1 MQSTESVIV
10 LDENTNMVISKVFV
24 CAVRY
29 YYDTEDGLTKK
40 HIKFA
45 DGKEFTENYE
55 KTENDIKIEFPSKRR
70 FERRPVFVRKSFG
83 CDL

>member
-1 MQSTESVIV
+1 MQSTESKIV
-10 LDENTNMVISKVFV
+10 LDESTNMFISKAFV

-55 KTENDIKIEFPSKRR
+55 KTENDSQVVKFTAVGKGDRGTVLLSPNKTS
-70 FERRPVFVRKSFG
+70 
-83 CDL
+83 